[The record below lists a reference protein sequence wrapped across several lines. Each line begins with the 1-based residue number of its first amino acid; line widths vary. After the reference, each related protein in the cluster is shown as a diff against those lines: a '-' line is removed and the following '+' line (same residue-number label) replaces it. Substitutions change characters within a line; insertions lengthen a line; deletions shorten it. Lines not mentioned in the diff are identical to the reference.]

1 MKGGVAK
8 NGRGGMG
15 KKGREKGRW
24 DEVNCNGN
32 FVSQAKNALRMK
44 LGLATTTTAMRRASE
59 REREG
64 VSSRDRE
71 GKWAKSRINFAAFC
85 NHFNCPNNA
94 VAWAK
99 ANPFSAHPP
108 LPLPSPIPIATLH
121 SLLPSGRTSTNPLR
135 PWTGLHFMEI
145 IKLITFFA
153 RAECDAKTT
162 AIKKAKEWERESER
176 EREIG
181 GARQVHGKA
190 Q

>member
-8 NGRGGMG
+8 DGRGGMG
-15 KKGREKGRW
+15 KKGREKERW

-59 REREG
+59 RKKEG

-108 LPLPSPIPIATLH
+108 LPLPSPIPLPPCIPYSPLGEPQPTRSAPGQGCTLWK
-121 SLLPSGRTSTNPLR
+121 SLS
-135 PWTGLHFMEI
+135 
-145 IKLITFFA
+145 
-153 RAECDAKTT
+153 
-162 AIKKAKEWERESER
+162 
-176 EREIG
+176 
-181 GARQVHGKA
+181 
-190 Q
+190 

>member
-8 NGRGGMG
+8 DGR
-15 KKGREKGRW
+15 REKGRW
-24 DEVNCNGN
+24 DGVNCNGN

-162 AIKKAKEWERESER
+162 AIKKAKE
-176 EREIG
+176 
-181 GARQVHGKA
+181 
-190 Q
+190 